1 MDKLEE
7 NLTKLRAYLDKYAEA
22 GVTAKGVWA
31 LMYNTIEKTLMEISK
46 APVIMTKEQTINAVG
61 ISLETALLGTL
72 VLNIVS
78 TQEERDDIQKIAK
91 ELFMKEGKTDETK
104 PN

>member
-1 MDKLEE
+1 MDYLEE

-46 APVIMTKEQTINAVG
+46 APIIMTKEQTINAVG

-72 VLNIVS
+72 VLNIVP
-78 TQEERDDIQKIAK
+78 TQEERDDIQNMAK
-91 ELFMKEGKTDETK
+91 ELFKEAGPKNEGKS
-104 PN
+104 N

>member
-1 MDKLEE
+1 MDLLEE

-61 ISLETALLGTL
+61 ISLEAALLGTL
-72 VLNIVS
+72 VLNIVP

-91 ELFMKEGKTDETK
+91 ELFMKEGKKDEGK
-104 PN
+104 LS